1 MATGQAIDRGTN
13 QLGTSRSRNQRP
25 KRHSFALGCAAAG
38 AISFWMPDV
47 ILHADA
53 GPNLDAKHAWA
64 IAVLAPAMFLLTYLV
79 ARRFALKHQFNRVG
93 PAMLLGVWLSGGLFM
108 TLAAILSGSEF
119 LGGTGPWRMVVIV
132 ISVIPVITFILA
144 AYDGSL
150 VALLV
155 VTIGG
160 LVVCGAR
167 SALLLWASNSA
178 EAADTAV
185 HRPTARSHS
194 KAA

>member
-1 MATGQAIDRGTN
+1 
-13 QLGTSRSRNQRP
+13 
-25 KRHSFALGCAAAG
+25 
-38 AISFWMPDV
+38 MPDV

-64 IAVLAPAMFLLTYLV
+64 ITVLAPAMFLLTYLV

-93 PAMLLGVWLSGGLFM
+93 PAMLLGVWLSGGVFM
-108 TLAAILSGSEF
+108 TLAAILSRSEF
-119 LGGTGPWRMVVIV
+119 LGGTGLWRMVVIA

-150 VALLV
+150 FALLV
-155 VTIGG
+155 ITVGG

-167 SALLLWASNSA
+167 SALLLWQSNA
-178 EAADTAV
+178 GEPPTAAV
-185 HRPTARSHS
+185 HSPTPRSHS

>member
-1 MATGQAIDRGTN
+1 
-13 QLGTSRSRNQRP
+13 
-25 KRHSFALGCAAAG
+25 
-38 AISFWMPDV
+38 
-47 ILHADA
+47 
-53 GPNLDAKHAWA
+53 
-64 IAVLAPAMFLLTYLV
+64 
-79 ARRFALKHQFNRVG
+79 
-93 PAMLLGVWLSGGLFM
+93 MLLGVWLSGGVFM
-108 TLAAILSGSEF
+108 TLAAILSRSEF
-119 LGGTGPWRMVVIV
+119 LGGTGLWRLVVIA

-167 SALLLWASNSA
+167 SALVLWASNSG
-178 EAADTAV
+178 ETSTTAV
-185 HRPTARSHS
+185 HTPTPPGHS